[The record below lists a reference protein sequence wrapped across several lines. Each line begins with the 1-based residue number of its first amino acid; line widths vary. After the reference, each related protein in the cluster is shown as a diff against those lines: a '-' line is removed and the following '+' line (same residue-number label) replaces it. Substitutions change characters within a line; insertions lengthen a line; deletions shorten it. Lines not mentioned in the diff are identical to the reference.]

1 MAVGGALGAPVKV
14 SGASLSSVNLSLERR
29 VPAVTSERRALP
41 PKVAAQDLRVL
52 QNQ

>member
-1 MAVGGALGAPVKV
+1 
-14 SGASLSSVNLSLERR
+14 

-41 PKVAAQDLRVL
+41 PKVAAQDHRVL